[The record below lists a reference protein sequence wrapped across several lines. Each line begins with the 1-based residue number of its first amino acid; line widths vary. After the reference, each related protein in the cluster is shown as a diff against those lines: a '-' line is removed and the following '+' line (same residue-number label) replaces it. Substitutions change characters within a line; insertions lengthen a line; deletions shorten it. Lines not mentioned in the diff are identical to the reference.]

1 MLIELEYIFE
11 LYFLLILIFIAYISH
26 YHVQSIDGSTQ
37 KLSTINQSMNKTID
51 LCCRWDQQISDG
63 VLKYKLV
70 NIQGELKDLV
80 REAFDSWNEQLVN
93 LRLVEAHPSDQKTE
107 IVITIGDIPNG
118 DSNKLVKN
126 AEAGLTAGQSVNNIN
141 KEGLI
146 TNATILLSDEL
157 FSTGSDLKPISDV
170 ILHEIG
176 HVLGLGHANFN
187 ELMNPVV
194 TGDMEGVS
202 VCDVKGVL
210 KTNELSSEKGT
221 LPLFQSNSDKEST
234 IIDCQ

>member
-1 MLIELEYIFE
+1 MLIVLKYIFE
-11 LYFLLILIFIAYISH
+11 LYFLLILIFIVCISH
-26 YHVQSIDGSTQ
+26 SHVQSIDGSTQ
-37 KLSTINQSMNKTID
+37 KLSAINQSMNKTID

-70 NIQGELKDLV
+70 NIQGELKDLI

-93 LRLVEAHPSDQKTE
+93 LRLVEAHPYDQKTE
-107 IVITIGDIPNG
+107 ILITIGDIPNG
-118 DSNKLVKN
+118 NSNKLVKN

-141 KEGLI
+141 KDGFI

-157 FSTGSDLKPISDV
+157 FNTGSDLNPISDV

-187 ELMNPVV
+187 ELMNAVV
-194 TGDMEGVS
+194 TGDKGVS
-202 VCDVKGVL
+202 ACDVRGVL
-210 KTNELSSEKGT
+210 KTNELSSEKGA
-221 LPLFQSNSDKEST
+221 LPPFQSNSDKEST